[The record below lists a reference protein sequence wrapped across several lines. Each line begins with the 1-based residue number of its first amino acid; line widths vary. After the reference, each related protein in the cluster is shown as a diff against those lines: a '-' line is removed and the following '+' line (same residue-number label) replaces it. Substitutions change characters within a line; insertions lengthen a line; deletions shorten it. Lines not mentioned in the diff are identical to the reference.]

1 MNGNTPF
8 GTRDEKAPTPEPSS
22 ELAHALVSSLG
33 AGLSSAA
40 QGSAGHAD
48 FLRKIVD
55 ALPAVVAYVAADQ
68 TYRFVSRNYERWFGD
83 ACDALIGRKLH
94 DILGPTGYA
103 RAEPYITR
111 ALSGQEASFEATL
124 APERKGPRWV
134 RGTYLPDF
142 DEQGS
147 VRGFVALIV
156 DISEQKQSE
165 ERLQEE
171 ARVKESLARLGAGLI
186 SGLDLDGMFKLLT
199 DEATA
204 LCRAQ
209 FGAFFYNVEK
219 PGSESYMLYTVS
231 GVPREAFS
239 KFPMP
244 RKTAVFAPTFEGT
257 AIVRSDDIT
266 EDPRY
271 GKNAPRRGMPEGHLP
286 VRSYL
291 AVPVVA
297 RSGKAYGG
305 LFFGH
310 EQRAVFTE
318 RDELALVA
326 VAAQAAVAIDNAEL
340 HAATTHAEQ
349 HYRALSE
356 SAPLLVWTTAPDGTL
371 EYVNRRFVEYTGQPL
386 EQMMRRLPEP
396 ILHAAD
402 EPHFLDIWNRSLSE
416 GIPFEVEY
424 RLRRADGVFRWFLAR
439 GTPIFDAAGAI
450 TRWVGSSTDID
461 DRKRAEET
469 QHFLADAGA
478 LLTSS
483 LDSPRT
489 FAELSQLAV
498 PLLGDACVIG
508 VLTEDGD
515 LQTVASSSEEARQ
528 TLATHSFHVA
538 GAWLSGA
545 QMARRVLDSCE
556 RLDTN
561 HTEATGEAR
570 EQNGEAREQD
580 HDSAEHE
587 SDTASCLMVPI
598 VAQQQALGVITLLSY
613 QPAFRFDQRH
623 LSTAADLGRR
633 AGSVLENARLFALAQ
648 REQRRAEEAS
658 RAKDLFLSTLSH
670 ELRTPLSAILGWTRL
685 LQSGTLPEDKR
696 ERALATIERN
706 ARAQA
711 SMIEDVLD
719 LARITSGK
727 LRLDVAPVEVAQV
740 MDAAIDTIR
749 PSADAKGVRI
759 QAVLD
764 PDAGML
770 HGDGPRLQQVA
781 WNLLSNAVKFT
792 PKGGRI
798 YVLLR
803 RVESSIEVVV
813 SDTGTGIPD
822 EFLPH
827 VFERFTQADPT
838 RTRQQGGLGLG
849 LSIVKHL
856 TELHGGT
863 VAAESGGAGLGATF
877 TVRLPLAPLR
887 DTPVNSA
894 SEAPKAD
901 RARGFRTLELTGLRV
916 LVVDDEPDGRELVQS
931 VLETCKAEVTVA
943 KSASEA
949 YETLLRE
956 RPEVL
961 ISDIG
966 MPDEDGYSL
975 IRRIRALPKDQ
986 GGRIPAVA
994 LTAYAQI
1001 ADRTRA
1007 LIEGFNN
1014 HVSKPAEPEEL
1025 IAVVAAVAGRHGFT
1039 PSNG

>member
-1 MNGNTPF
+1 MDSKTPLASAHE
-8 GTRDEKAPTPEPSS
+8 GPSEPELQDH
-22 ELAHALVSSLG
+22 LARTLGSSL
-33 AGLSSAA
+33 ASDANP
-40 QGSAGHAD
+40 D
-48 FLRKIVD
+48 WLRSIVD
-55 ALPAVVAYVAADQ
+55 VLPAVVAYVTNDQ
-68 TYRFVSRNYERWFGD
+68 TYRFVSRGYERWFGVD
-83 ACDALIGRKLH
+83 SDALVGQKLC
-94 DILGPTGYA
+94 DVLGPAGYA
-103 RAEPYITR
+103 RALPYITS
-111 ALSGQEASFEATL
+111 ALAGEKTGFEARL
-124 APERKGPRWV
+124 DYRDKGPRWI
-134 RGTYLPDF
+134 RASYLPDF
-142 DEQGS
+142 DEAKR
-147 VRGFVALIV
+147 VRGFVAHVV
-156 DISEQKQSE
+156 DISEQKETE
-165 ERLQEE
+165 ERLSEE
-171 ARVKESLARLGAGLI
+171 ARVKECLARLSAALI
-186 SGLDLDGMFKLLT
+186 SDLDLDAMFKRLT
-199 DEATA
+199 DEATL

-219 PGSESYMLYTVS
+219 PDSERYMLYTVS

-244 RKTAVFAPTFEGT
+244 RKTAVFAPTFEGGVV
-257 AIVRSDDIT
+257 VRSADIT

-271 GKNAPRRGMPEGHLP
+271 GKNAPLRGMPEGHLP

-297 RSGKAYGG
+297 RSGKVHGG
-305 LFFGH
+305 MFFGH
-310 EQRAVFTE
+310 EQRAVFSE
-318 RDELALVA
+318 RDELALTA
-326 VAAQAAVAIDNAEL
+326 VAAQAAIAIDNAAL
-340 HAATTHAEQ
+340 HAATTSAEQ
-349 HYRALSE
+349 RYRALSE

-371 EYVNRRFVEYTGQPL
+371 EYVNQRFTAFTGQSL
-386 EQMMRRLPEP
+386 LQMMQREPHP

-402 EPHFLDIWNRSLSE
+402 EPSFLDVWNRSLSE
-416 GIPFEVEY
+416 GTPFEVEY
-424 RLRRADGVFRWFLAR
+424 RLRRADGVYRWFLAR
-439 GTPIFDAAGAI
+439 GTPIFDGAGAI
-450 TRWVGSSTDID
+450 TRWVGSSTDIE
-461 DRKRAEET
+461 DRKRGEET
-469 QHFLADAGA
+469 QRFLAEAGA
-478 LLTSS
+478 LLATS
-483 LDSPRT
+483 LDYPRT
-489 FAELSQLAV
+489 FAELARLAV
-498 PLLGDACVIG
+498 PLLGDVCVIEVIG
-508 VLTEDGD
+508 EDGA
-515 LQTVASSSEEARQ
+515 LSVVAASSDEARQ
-528 TLATHSFHVA
+528 TLDGYRYQLA
-538 GAWLSGA
+538 GTWLSRA
-545 QMARRVLDSCE
+545 LLARRVMDECRAACSSPSE
-556 RLDTN
+556 LDT
-561 HTEATGEAR
+561 HAVEAPGSAR
-570 EQNGEAREQD
+570 EQNQAVESEA
-580 HDSAEHE
+580 ALPW
-587 SDTASCLMVPI
+587 LMVPI
-598 VAQQQALGVITLLSY
+598 VSQDRALGVITLLALKPGF
-613 QPAFRFDQRH
+613 QFDERH
-623 LSTAADLGRR
+623 VTTVEDLGRR
-633 AGSVLENARLFALAQ
+633 TGSVLEHARLFELAQ
-648 REQRRAEEAS
+648 HEQRRAENAS

-685 LQSGTLPEDKR
+685 LQSGTLAEEKR
-696 ERALATIERN
+696 DRALSTIERN
-706 ARAQA
+706 ARVQA

-740 MDAAIDTIR
+740 VDAAIDTIR

-803 RVESSIEVVV
+803 KVDSSIEVVV
-813 SDTGTGIPD
+813 SDTGTGIPP

-863 VAAESGGAGLGATF
+863 VSAESAGAGLGATF
-877 TVRLPLAPLR
+877 VVRLPLAPVR
-887 DTPVNSA
+887 DTPVSITDSLPPATRRA
-894 SEAPKAD
+894 SFANP
-901 RARGFRTLELTGLRV
+901 ELRDLRV
-916 LVVDDEPDGRELVQS
+916 LVVDDEPDARELVQS
-931 VLETCKAEVTVA
+931 VLETCHARVTVA

-956 RPEVL
+956 PPEVL

-975 IRRIRALPKDQ
+975 IRRIRALPKEQ

-1001 ADRTRA
+1001 SDRTRA

-1025 IAVVAAVAGRHGFT
+1025 IAVVAALAGRHGVK
-1039 PSNG
+1039 SV